1 MRPNLYVMSRPTS
14 NSADGASVSAL
25 HPSSSASAPE
35 LVTVDDIAFSS
46 VKTFDSANPVATHSP
61 ERSLVEV
68 ARLVCARQGSRYESF
83 SPIQR
88 LFITHY
94 RCHACGLMPL
104 FYIDYSHTRRA
115 KCKICNSLITFR
127 QTGKFGKMRKEI
139 ARAFT
144 KRCLTDSPPVN

>member
-1 MRPNLYVMSRPTS
+1 MRPNLYVISRQTE
-14 NSADGASVSAL
+14 NSTDGAGASAL
-25 HPSSSASAPE
+25 HPSSSASAQE

-46 VKTFDSANPVATHSP
+46 AKTFDLANHVASDSP

-68 ARLVCARQGSRYESF
+68 ARLVCARQGFRYESF

-104 FYIDYSHTRRA
+104 FNIDYGHTRRA
-115 KCKICNSLITFR
+115 KCKKCNSLITFR
-127 QTGKFGKMRKEI
+127 QTGKFGRMREEI

-144 KRCLTDSPPVN
+144 KHCLTDSPPVN